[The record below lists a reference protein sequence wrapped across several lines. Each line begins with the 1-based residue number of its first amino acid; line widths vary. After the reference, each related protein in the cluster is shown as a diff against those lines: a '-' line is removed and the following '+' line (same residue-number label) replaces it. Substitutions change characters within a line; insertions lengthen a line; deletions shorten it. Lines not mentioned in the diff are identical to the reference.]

1 MIVKHDRNVN
11 ELLVYD
17 AGISIKLRF
26 HIWGVP
32 KNSGLLSGAISLT
45 FVVKKVKCGN
55 KAHLLYN
62 QVT

>member
-1 MIVKHDRNVN
+1 MYKIIIKVIVKHDRNVN

-26 HIWGVP
+26 HIRGVP

-45 FVVKKVKCGN
+45 FVVKK
-55 KAHLLYN
+55 
-62 QVT
+62 